1 MHFTRKTI
9 SESSGL
15 IIKEQWQ
22 IRKERLLASPAL
34 IIGFTGSVA
43 KCIIGRCDFACG
55 SFDST
60 F

>member
-15 IIKEQWQ
+15 IIKEQRQ

-34 IIGFTGSVA
+34 IIGFTGFMLILLAAVL
-43 KCIIGRCDFACG
+43 IPIFR
-55 SFDST
+55 
-60 F
+60 